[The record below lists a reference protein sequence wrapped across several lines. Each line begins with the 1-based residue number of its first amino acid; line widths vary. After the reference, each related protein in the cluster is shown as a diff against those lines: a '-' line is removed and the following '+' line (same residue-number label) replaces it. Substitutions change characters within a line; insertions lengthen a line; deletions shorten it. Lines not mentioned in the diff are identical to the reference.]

1 MSNAF
6 LYNKINEDFL
16 DDQQI
21 DIIDDNPA
29 VRPEE
34 LFDGT
39 YKYPYVFKFIV
50 NNDFSKYTHDEYV

>member
-1 MSNAF
+1 MR
-6 LYNKINEDFL
+6 INEDFL

-29 VRPEE
+29 VRSEE
-34 LFDGT
+34 IFDGT

-50 NNDFSKYTHDEYV
+50 SNDFSKYTHDEYV

>member
-6 LYNKINEDFL
+6 LYSKINEDFL

-21 DIIDDNPA
+21 DIIDDNSA

-39 YKYPYVFKFIV
+39 YKYPYGFKFIV
-50 NNDFSKYTHDEYV
+50 TNDFSKYTHDEYV

>member
-1 MSNAF
+1 MR
-6 LYNKINEDFL
+6 INEDFL

-21 DIIDDNPA
+21 DIIDDNHV

-50 NNDFSKYTHDEYV
+50 ANDFSKYTHDEYV

>member
-6 LYNKINEDFL
+6 SYNKINEDFL

-50 NNDFSKYTHDEYV
+50 TNDFSKYTHDEYV